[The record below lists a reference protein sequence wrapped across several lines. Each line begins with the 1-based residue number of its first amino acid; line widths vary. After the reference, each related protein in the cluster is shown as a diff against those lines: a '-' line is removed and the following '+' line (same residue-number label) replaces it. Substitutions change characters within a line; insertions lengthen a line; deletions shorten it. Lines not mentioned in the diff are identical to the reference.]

1 MIQRCAI
8 AIATALA
15 VLTPQLA
22 VAFPLQ
28 VGRYGNNVRSFVL
41 AERDGQLCFQG
52 FVGSNLY
59 VTASISR
66 DRDYDGFFKV
76 HETGERLYQD
86 SLSRLLAGPIHRLE
100 VYEFQS
106 DVPIEI
112 NQLLNECLEEDD
124 DFYEAITT
132 VG

>member
-8 AIATALA
+8 AIATTLA

-28 VGRYGNNVRSFVL
+28 VGRYSNGTRSFVL
-41 AERDGQLCFQG
+41 AERNGQMCFQG
-52 FVGSNLY
+52 FVGTNLF

-76 HETGERLYQD
+76 HETEERLYQD

-100 VYEFQS
+100 VYELQ
-106 DVPIEI
+106 DDAPIEM

>member
-22 VAFPLQ
+22 AAFPLQ
-28 VGRYGNNVRSFVL
+28 VGRYSNGTRSFYI
-41 AERDGQLCFQG
+41 AERDGQMCFQG
-52 FVGSNLY
+52 FVDGNRF

-66 DRDYDGFFKV
+66 DRDNEGFFKV
-76 HETGERLYQD
+76 HETGERLFQNN
-86 SLSRLLAGPIHRLE
+86 LNQLLAGPLHRLD
-100 VYEFQS
+100 VYELQTE
-106 DVPIEI
+106 PPPPANE
-112 NQLLNECLEEDD
+112 LLNECLSDDD
-124 DFYEAITT
+124 DFYEEITT

>member
-28 VGRYGNNVRSFVL
+28 SGRYSNGTRSFLLV
-41 AERDGQLCFQG
+41 EREGQMCFQG

-66 DRDYDGFFKV
+66 DRDFDGFFKV
-76 HETGERLYQD
+76 HETEERLYQD
-86 SLSRLLAGPIHRLE
+86 TLSQLLAGPIHSLD
-100 VYEFQS
+100 VYDLLGEE
-106 DVPIEI
+106 PITI
-112 NQLLNECLEEDD
+112 NDLMNDCLDEDD
-124 DFYEAITT
+124 DFYEEITT